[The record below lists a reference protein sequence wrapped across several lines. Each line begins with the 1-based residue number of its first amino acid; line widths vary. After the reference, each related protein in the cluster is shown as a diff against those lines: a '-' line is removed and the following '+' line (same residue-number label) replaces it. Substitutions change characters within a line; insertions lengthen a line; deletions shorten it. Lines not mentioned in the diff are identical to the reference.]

1 MSTDTEALRAQF
13 ERRMNLRGWSEANMR
28 RDGLDY
34 SSTQITEAWHAFQAG
49 YAAAKAELSAL
60 APFDAVEMLICTT
73 RYYTGSRTISASTW
87 AEDLARHWASL
98 PKGARIVI
106 KRDLDN
112 AFERDNTS
120 RQNRE
125 KYHAL
130 GDDCDRVMWE
140 KVRAAWM
147 REEVK
152 EGTP

>member
-1 MSTDTEALRAQF
+1 MAEMLYRK
-13 ERRMNLRGWSEANMR
+13 RGKRYVPEP
-28 RDGLDY
+28 
-34 SSTQITEAWHAFQAG
+34 
-49 YAAAKAELSAL
+49 ELSAL

-98 PKGARIVI
+98 PEGARIVI
-106 KRDLDN
+106 KRDLEN

-147 REEVK
+147 REEAK
-152 EGTP
+152 EAQGRVHARSAVSSCNSHPSRTSRSASAAETN

>member
-1 MSTDTEALRAQF
+1 MTTDTEALRQKF
-13 ERRMNLRGWSEANMR
+13 ERHIVATGRSE
-28 RDGLDY
+28 GEL
-34 SSTQITEAWHAFQAG
+34 IFEAGH
-49 YAAAKAELSAL
+49 YLYTELSAL

-98 PKGARIVI
+98 PEGARIVI
-106 KRDLDN
+106 KRDLEN

-130 GDDCDRVMWE
+130 GDDCDREMWE

-147 REEVK
+147 REEAK
-152 EGTP
+152 EPSDG